1 MLVSE
6 MQIYKIYLL
15 NRITTLMLS
24 RTEQVTNLIDASF
37 LKDRIKRSYLQT
49 NQLKFKK
56 LRE

>member
-37 LKDRIKRSYLQT
+37 LKDRIKRSYLQLY
-49 NQLKFKK
+49 QLKFKK

>member
-15 NRITTLMLS
+15 KRHYDFDVVKNGTG
-24 RTEQVTNLIDASF
+24 TNLIDASF
-37 LKDRIKRSYLQT
+37 LKDRIKRSYLQLY
-49 NQLKFKK
+49 QLKFKK